1 MTILV
6 TGGAGYIGSI
16 CAEALLRQ
24 GHEVIIV
31 DNLQEGWREGVPG
44 GAVFYEGDCGDRP
57 FLEDVFRRHAIDA
70 VMHFAADTRAETSMT
85 DPGRFFRNNLANGI
99 TLLDVMRD
107 AGCERIIFSSTA
119 ATFGEPQYI
128 PVDEKHP
135 QMPVNP
141 YGESKLMFEKVLDW
155 YHRAYGIKFNALRYF
170 NAAGASEK
178 LGDAK
183 RTVTLLI
190 PVTIQVLLG
199 QRKKLF
205 IFGRDYDTRDGA
217 CIRDYIHVE
226 DLARAH
232 ILALEKLDEYPKGK
246 YNLGNGQGFTNLEV
260 IQAVEKVTGK
270 TVPFEYAPRRP
281 GDPAVLI
288 ASSDLAKEE
297 LGWEPEYTKLEEIVA
312 SAWEWH
318 RKHPDGYA
326 KAEENL

>member
-16 CAEALLRQ
+16 CAEALLQQ

-31 DNLQEGWREGVPG
+31 DNLQEGHRE
-44 GAVFYEGDCGDRP
+44 AVSPESIFYEGDYGDAAI
-57 FLEDVFRRHAIDA
+57 LGEIFRDHAIDA
-70 VMHFAADTRAETSMT
+70 VMHFAADTRVETSMT

-107 AGCERIIFSSTA
+107 MGCKRIIFSSTA
-119 ATFGEPQYI
+119 ATFGEPRYI
-128 PVDEKHP
+128 PIDEKHP
-135 QMPVNP
+135 QLPVNS

-205 IFGRDYDTRDGA
+205 IFGRDYDTRDGT

-232 ILALEKLDEYPKGK
+232 ILALEKLDEYPNGK

-260 IQAVEKVTGK
+260 VNAVEKVTGK
-270 TVPFEYAPRRP
+270 TVPFEYASRRP

-288 ASSDLAKEE
+288 SSSDLAKEE
-297 LGWEPEYTKLEEIVA
+297 LGWEPEYTKLEEIAA

-318 RKHPDGYA
+318 RKHPDGYG
-326 KAEENL
+326 KAEDNL

>member
-16 CAEALLRQ
+16 CAEALLQQ

-31 DNLQEGWREGVPG
+31 DNLQEGHRE
-44 GAVFYEGDCGDRP
+44 AVSPESIFYEGDFGDRS
-57 FLEDVFRRHAIDA
+57 FLENVFRRHAINA
-70 VMHFAADTRAETSMT
+70 VMHFAADTRVETSME

-107 AGCERIIFSSTA
+107 MGCKRIIFSSTA
-119 ATFGEPQYI
+119 ATFGEPLYI
-128 PVDEKHP
+128 PIDEEHP
-135 QMPVNP
+135 QLPVNS

-190 PVTIQVLLG
+190 PVTVQVLLG
-199 QRKKLF
+199 QREKLF
-205 IFGRDYDTRDGA
+205 IFGRDYDTRDGT

-232 ILALEKLDEYPKGK
+232 ILALEKLDEYPNGK

-260 IQAVEKVTGK
+260 VNAVEKVTGK

-297 LGWEPEYTKLEEIVA
+297 IGWEPEYKKLEEIVA

-318 RKHPDGYA
+318 RKHPDGYG
-326 KAEENL
+326 KAEDNL